1 MTACRA
7 LALSAAVLLLGCAE
21 TPRDIEVRVWGEAF
35 VEDVLPASEVSDGW
49 EIEFSEFV
57 VSIGEV
63 FIDVDGESI
72 ALPGWS
78 VYDLTLP
85 TDGLGQA
92 FAMFETSGELD
103 RIHYRIG
110 RPTEATDAGNAR
122 AAQRQRL
129 AEGGYALWVAGEAR
143 RDGEVVL
150 FEWGF
155 PMEYGH
161 SCALDQ
167 DIATPQPDAVTL
179 TIHADHLVLDDLEV
193 DPQVAFDAIAD
204 ADSDGDGLVVP
215 AELAAVDVR
224 TMERYSSGS
233 RQIPDLWNFI
243 GALAGTLGHVD
254 GEGGC
259 EPVYTPLRHLGRTN
273 PYDTADATGAE
284 LYAQHCASC
293 HGSEGRGDGPSSDV
307 GWPRPTD
314 FTRSI
319 GGALADDYLFFR
331 IREGGGFFPF
341 NSSMTSFGAL
351 LDEDETWRVVA
362 HVQSLSHGGH

>member
-7 LALSAAVLLLGCAE
+7 VVVSAALLLLGCAE
-21 TPRDIEVRVWGEAF
+21 APRDVEVRVWGEAF

-49 EIEFSEFV
+49 EIEFTEFV
-57 VSIGEV
+57 VAIGEV
-63 FIDVDGESI
+63 SVDVDGESI
-72 ALPGWS
+72 ELPGWS
-78 VYDLTLP
+78 VYDLTSP
-85 TDGLGQA
+85 TDGLGQS

-103 RIHYRIG
+103 RVHYRIG
-110 RPTEATDAGNAR
+110 RPTESSTGGNAS
-122 AAQRQRL
+122 AAQRRL
-129 AEGGYALWVAGEAR
+129 LDEGAYAFWVAGEAR
-143 RDGEVVL
+143 RDGEVVE

-179 TIHADHLVLDDLEV
+179 TIHADHLVLDDLELN
-193 DPQVAFDAIAD
+193 PQVAFDAIAE
-204 ADSDGDGLVVP
+204 ADSNGDGLVVP
-215 AELAAVDVR
+215 AELAAVDIT

-233 RQIPDLWNFI
+233 RQIPDLWNYI

-273 PYDTADATGAE
+273 PYDAADTSGAE

-293 HGSEGRGDGPSSDV
+293 HGSEGHGDGPSSDV
-307 GWPRPTD
+307 GWPQPTD
-314 FTRSI
+314 LTRAI
-319 GGALADDYLFFR
+319 GDAVADDYLFFR
-331 IREGGGFFPF
+331 ISEGGAFFPF
-341 NSSMTSFGAL
+341 NSLMPSFGAQ
-351 LDEDETWRVVA
+351 LDEDEIWRVAA
-362 HVQSLSHGGH
+362 HVQAMAHGGH